1 MSKCSLVKKRNTD
14 LLFCHWWRDM
24 MICQVGLYKTYFI
37 TIAAFIPFLY
47 LSSLSIFWWL
57 SLLSLY
63 RSYSQCILHFIFQTD
78 TAFRHGIPL
87 FLGVISFGYKFFIPL
102 DQRFSNCE
110 ARLLWAAPGNFRGG
124 RAGENIHLKKRTKKC
139 GLKSG
144 WQTIGAKW
152 IDYKYLK

>member
-1 MSKCSLVKKRNTD
+1 MSKCSLVKKRKTD

-24 MICQVGLYKTYFI
+24 MICQVWLRKTYFI

-47 LSSLSIFWWL
+47 ISSLCVFWWL

-63 RSYSQCILHFIFQTD
+63 RSYSQCTLHCVFQTA

-102 DQRFSNCE
+102 DQWFFE
-110 ARLLWAAPGNFRGG
+110 LWGAPPLGGARGG

-144 WQTIGAKW
+144 WRTLGAKW
-152 IDYKYLK
+152 INY